1 MSVKVEDSILNSIK
15 KLLGIT
21 PDCTQF
27 DIDIIM
33 HINSAFNTLTEI
45 GAGPDDGFE
54 ITDDSSVWS
63 EFTEN
68 NKLLNQVKTYIY
80 KKVRLIFDPPQSSG
94 VADSMKNMIVEDE
107 FRISVIVDSNGG
119 DNSNVDI

>member
-63 EFTEN
+63 EFTED

-80 KKVRLIFDPPQSSG
+80 KKVRLIFDPPQSSW